1 MPVTTNFSNSQS
13 AGDLSIAIL
22 TDTSTGSGSNITGR
36 LVEVRKYN
44 GDFLVPDG
52 VTTDYVFW
60 PYVAGA
66 GDTLNLDIL
75 DKDYCL
81 EISVI
86 SYSGSS
92 IYQTTTRICL
102 FTGYGDFFL
111 RQLTQALSA
120 NKVTITQNNFWY
132 NKNKLRVLLDDAA
145 QAVLLLNDQT
155 IAQFCLD
162 EEKKLTDNIQ
172 AFF

>member
-13 AGDLSIAIL
+13 AGNLRIAIL

-36 LVEVRKYN
+36 LVYIRKIN
-44 GDFLVPDG
+44 GSYLVPDG
-52 VTTDYVFW
+52 ITTDYVYW
-60 PYVAGA
+60 PYVSGA
-66 GDTLNLDIL
+66 GDTINIDIL

-81 EISVI
+81 EISVV

-92 IYQTTTRICL
+92 IYQTTTRVCL

-120 NKVTITQNNFWY
+120 NLTTITAYNFWY

-162 EEKKLTDNIQ
+162 EETKLTSNIQ

>member
-13 AGDLSIAIL
+13 AGNLRIAIL

-36 LVEVRKYN
+36 LVEIRKYN
-44 GDFLVPDG
+44 GGFLVPDG

-60 PYVAGA
+60 PYVAGT
-66 GDTLNLDIL
+66 GDTIQIDIL

-81 EISVI
+81 QISVV

-92 IYQTTTRICL
+92 IYQTTTRICN
-102 FTGYGDFFL
+102 FTGYGDLFA
-111 RQLTQALSA
+111 RQLTQSLSA
-120 NKVTITQNNFWY
+120 NLTTITAYNFWY
-132 NKNKLRVLLDDAA
+132 NKIKLRVLLDDAA
-145 QAVLLLNDQT
+145 QAVLLINDQT
-155 IAQFCLD
+155 ISQFCLN
-162 EEKKLTDNIQ
+162 EEYKLTNNIQ